1 MDTYSSFAELKAAER
16 EGVDYAVCVVARDGL
31 ATVVLAPHGGGI
43 EPGTS
48 EIAKLIAGEDLSH
61 AVFEGR
67 KPSDNARLHITSTNF
82 DEPRCLALVQA
93 ADHVLAIHGEGC
105 EKAVAYLGGRD
116 TVLVERIRTALKSE
130 GYAVEAHA
138 SPELQGM
145 APDNVCNRGR
155 RRAGVQLELSSGLR
169 RMFFNSMNAKGL
181 LRPTDYLVRFVAA
194 VRRGLRDGG
203 AL

>member
-1 MDTYSSFAELKAAER
+1 MDGYVNFAELNAAER
-16 EGVDYAVCVVARDGL
+16 QGIEFEVCVLVRDGV

-48 EIAKLIAGEDLSH
+48 EVAKWVAGEDLSY

-67 KPSDNARLHITSTNF
+67 KSIGNFRLHIASTNF

-93 ADHVLAIHGEGC
+93 ADYVLAIHGEGS
-105 EKAVAYLGGRD
+105 EEPVVYLGGRD
-116 TVLVERIRTALKSE
+116 GALGERIRTALESS
-130 GYAVEAHA
+130 GYSVARHA
-138 SPELQGM
+138 NPDLQGM
-145 APDNVCNRGR
+145 ALANVCNRGR

-169 RMFFNSMNAKGL
+169 KMFFDSLNAVGRM
-181 LRPTDYLVRFVAA
+181 RPTRQLGQFAAA
-194 VRRGLRDGG
+194 VRRGLREGG